1 MLLYVA
7 LQPHTKK
14 EDIPQHVIIISD
26 MEFDHAV
33 GNYYWQDDGHVNAG
47 NVDTLLESI
56 AKKWKSY
63 GLDLPELIFW
73 NVDARQNNI
82 PMIGNGRISYVS
94 GFSPI
99 TFEIIMSGKTGYE
112 LMMDKL
118 DSERYECIK

>member
-33 GNYYWQDDGHVNAG
+33 GNYYWQDDGHVNTG

-73 NVDARQNNI
+73 NVDARSNNI
-82 PMIGNGRISYVS
+82 AMRNDGTVNYVS
-94 GFSPI
+94 GMSPVI
-99 TFEIIMSGKTGYE
+99 FEQVMKGLTAWD

-118 DSERYECIK
+118 NSSRYKEIN